1 MREGRLVTASCTT
14 GWFDWIHR
22 ELWLCDDGLLLV
34 RLDLKATRA
43 HEKGPT
49 VSATLRRRPV
59 RDEELS
65 EADAAGKQLVW
76 IPASEIVAASGHRG
90 RMADRLTLDLRD
102 GATRKLLWMS
112 VDRAHVPLQG
122 ALSEWGVALESPIAF
137 GPDAEL

>member
-1 MREGRLVTASCTT
+1 MREARLVTASCTT

-59 RDEELS
+59 RDNELT
-65 EADAAGKQLVW
+65 EAETAGKQLVW
-76 IPASEIVAASGHRG
+76 IPAGEIVGASGHRG
-90 RMADRLTLDLRD
+90 RMADRLTFDLRD
-102 GATRKLLWMS
+102 GTRRKLLWMN
-112 VDRAHVPLQG
+112 VDRADIPLVA
-122 ALSEWGVALESPIAF
+122 ALNAWGVAPTSPDTF
-137 GPDAEL
+137 GLDT

>member
-59 RDEELS
+59 LDEELI
-65 EADAAGKQLVW
+65 EAKAAGKQLSW
-76 IPASEIVAASGHRG
+76 IPAGEIVAASGRRG
-90 RMADRLTLDLRD
+90 RMVDRLSLELRD
-102 GATRKLLWMS
+102 GTARKLLWLKA
-112 VDRAHVPLQG
+112 DRADVPLLA
-122 ALSEWGVALESPIAF
+122 ALDAWGVVPTNSGGF
-137 GPDAEL
+137 GLDS

>member
-14 GWFDWIHR
+14 GWLDWIHR

-34 RLDLKATRA
+34 RLDLQATRA

-59 RDEELS
+59 RDGELS
-65 EADAAGKQLVW
+65 EAEAAGKQLSW

-90 RMADRLTLDLRD
+90 RMVDRLSLHLRD
-102 GATRKLLWMS
+102 GGSRKLLWMS
-112 VDRAHVPLQG
+112 VDRADIPLLA
-122 ALSEWGVALESPIAF
+122 ALNAWGVAPASPGAF
-137 GPDAEL
+137 GVDA

>member
-14 GWFDWIHR
+14 GWRDWIHR

-59 RDEELS
+59 LDNEVT
-65 EADAAGKQLVW
+65 EAEAAGKRLSW
-76 IPASEIVAASGHRG
+76 IPAGEIVAASGHRG
-90 RMADRLTLDLRD
+90 RMTDRLSLDLRD
-102 GATRKLLWMS
+102 GASHKLLWMS
-112 VDRAHVPLQG
+112 VDRADIPLLA
-122 ALSEWGVALESPIAF
+122 ALNAWGVPPTSPGAF
-137 GPDAEL
+137 GRDA

>member
-14 GWFDWIHR
+14 GWLDWIHR

-59 RDEELS
+59 LDNEVT
-65 EADAAGKQLVW
+65 EAEAAGKQLSW
-76 IPASEIVAASGHRG
+76 ITAGEVVAASGRRG
-90 RMADRLTLDLRD
+90 RMVDRLSLDLRD
-102 GATRKLLWMS
+102 GTARKLLWMS
-112 VDRAHVPLQG
+112 VDRADVPLLA
-122 ALSEWGVALESPIAF
+122 ALNAWGVAPTSPGAF
-137 GPDAEL
+137 GLDA